1 MLRLSGTVRR
11 AGSRRIVTP
20 KDGSGLCTARS
31 YDIGAHK
38 ELHRSRAHR
47 AADAG
52 VGPLP
57 SSSNHLV
64 WAVGP

>member
-57 SSSNHLV
+57 SSSDWFV